1 MPLFRCFCLTPKP
14 THSPSFSPSFS
25 VGPDVRVM
33 IVHDGK
39 LDPFI
44 RMANSPLLEYRR
56 TAAVAMASFTLHEA
70 NKGD

>member
-1 MPLFRCFCLTPKP
+1 
-14 THSPSFSPSFS
+14 
-25 VGPDVRVM
+25 M

-70 NKGD
+70 NKGERTNQCIHEPNSLPRR